1 MILHLIGSTNGSTTD
16 AGSVFRRITSGQS
29 SPIDSTCSNSY
40 ITGPIIALR
49 LLVLVLRGADS
60 DPDAPLPVRHGMRL
74 NTAFPQI
81 TLLLLAL
88 LALLAACG
96 KEPVAPEPT
105 RPVLT
110 RVLGESAGDEFLD
123 YSGEVRSRYEIP
135 LAFRIPGKISARLV
149 DTGAVVKAG
158 EVLARLDPADTTLA
172 ATAAS
177 AQLDLAAADL
187 GRFRNLHARNFVSQ
201 AALDAQ
207 ETRFRAALAQAE
219 LARNQ
224 TAYTVLRAE
233 QAGIVGFVTAEV
245 GQVVA
250 AGQTVMRLARADT
263 LEVAISIPETHM
275 PELRALRSAEVSL
288 WAENE
293 AIYLGTLREVSA
305 VADPVTRSYAARV
318 SIHHPDARVLLGM
331 TARVHFHR
339 PDGKAHLTVPLTAI
353 FQHAGQPALWVVSAE
368 QTVTLRP
375 VAIARYR
382 EDAAVLD
389 SGVQAGERIVVA
401 GVHKLSS
408 GEHVKVIE
416 QAPRFD
422 EPLPKK
428 DRQGTSRR

>member
-1 MILHLIGSTNGSTTD
+1 ML
-16 AGSVFRRITSGQS
+16 VF
-29 SPIDSTCSNSY
+29 
-40 ITGPIIALR
+40 
-49 LLVLVLRGADS
+49 RGADT
-60 DPDAPLPVRHGMRL
+60 DPDAHLPVRHGMRL
-74 NTAFPQI
+74 NTAFPQN
-81 TLLLLAL
+81 TLLLFTL

-96 KEPVAPEPT
+96 KEPVAPEPA

-110 RVLGESAGDEFLD
+110 RVLHESAGDEVLD

-135 LAFRIPGKISARLV
+135 LAFRIPGKITARLV
-149 DTGAVVKAG
+149 DTGAVVRAG
-158 EVLARLDPADTTLA
+158 EVLARLDPADTALA
-172 ATAAS
+172 VSAAS

-187 GRFRNLHARNFVSQ
+187 GRFRNLQARNFVSQ

-207 ETRFRAALAQAE
+207 ETRFRAAQVQAE

-224 TAYTVLRAE
+224 TAYTVLKAE
-233 QAGIVGFVTAEV
+233 QAGVIGLVTAEV

-263 LEVAISIPETHM
+263 LEVAISIPETRM

-288 WAENE
+288 WTDNKAR
-293 AIYLGTLREVSA
+293 YPGTLREVSA
-305 VADPVTRSYAARV
+305 VADPITRSYAARV

-339 PDGKAHLTVPLTAI
+339 PGERARLMVPLTAI

-375 VAIARYR
+375 VAIAHYR
-382 EDAAVLD
+382 EDTAVLD

-416 QAPRFD
+416 QTPRFD
-422 EPLPKK
+422 EPLPEK
-428 DRQGTSRR
+428 DRQGTSKR